1 VDRDLDLYHFITM
14 DFVRGVYIVFIFYIF
29 LCSCHAKHSTWQKV
43 ITISNVSKETLQSI
57 MWTVVSQ

>member
-1 VDRDLDLYHFITM
+1 M